1 MGNTEYKLIDNN
13 SNNVPNGYQGTI
25 SYFQTEG
32 DFVEIKCYPLKYLKL
47 NRNHHNFLKL
57 YNKLKNGTTHNFIIN
72 NWSQQIIDI
81 RELPT
86 YSIEVVVEGFL
97 NIKNENLGSV
107 GLSCTGIRN
116 YLEIYFKNNNGS
128 KRLMLHKDYVK
139 DIKIGSK
146 YNFTYEKAFGN
157 NFYAV
162 TDYELSK

>member
-1 MGNTEYKLIDNN
+1 M
-13 SNNVPNGYQGTI
+13 
-25 SYFQTEG
+25 
-32 DFVEIKCYPLKYLKL
+32 
-47 NRNHHNFLKL
+47 
-57 YNKLKNGTTHNFIIN
+57 
-72 NWSQQIIDI
+72 
-81 RELPT
+81 PT

-146 YNFTYEKAFGN
+146 YNFTYEKAFGDK
-157 NFYAV
+157 FYLV
-162 TDYELSK
+162 TEYELSK